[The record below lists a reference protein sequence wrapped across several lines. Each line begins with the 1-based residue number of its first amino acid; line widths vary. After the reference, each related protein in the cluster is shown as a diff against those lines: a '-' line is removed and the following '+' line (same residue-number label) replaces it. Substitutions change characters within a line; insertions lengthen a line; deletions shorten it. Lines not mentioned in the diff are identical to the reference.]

1 MNRTRRARRPSFEAE
16 GEVSLPSAPTIK
28 HVAERAGVSTATV
41 SRVLAGGSGV
51 RRELIESVQEAVR
64 LLDYQP
70 NRVARNLRVRATR
83 TIGLII
89 PDIQNPFFTS
99 VVRGIEDVLQG
110 DGYTLLLGNTDDNQE
125 RERVYLSTLHAEG
138 VAGIIL
144 VTSDGRTPE
153 FRRLLKAKVPLVV
166 IDRVPAG
173 LNVDAVTVANL
184 EGAREA
190 TAHLID
196 LGHRRIGFIGG
207 PAHLSTASERQSG
220 YEEALRAA
228 GYASAPELIKYGDFR
243 QTGGYRAM
251 RELLAI
257 PEPPTAVFIANNLMT
272 LGALQAIHEC
282 GLSIPDDIGIISFDD
297 MSWATS
303 LQPPLTAVAQP
314 TYELGATA
322 AELLLA
328 RMRDP
333 ERPVRRVVLNTEL
346 MIRASCGKKSDA
358 KTDNLTDNL

>member
-1 MNRTRRARRPSFEAE
+1 MGRTRRADLE
-16 GEVSLPSAPTIK
+16 SAPTIK
-28 HVAERAGVSTATV
+28 HVAERARVSTATV
-41 SRVLAGGSGV
+41 SRVLSGGGGV

-64 LLDYQP
+64 ALDYHP
-70 NRVARNLRVRATR
+70 NRVARNLRVRTTR

-99 VVRGIEDVLQG
+99 VVRGIEDVLQA

-125 RERVYLSTLHAEG
+125 RERVYLSTLRAEG

-144 VTSDGRTPE
+144 VTADGRTPE
-153 FRRLLKAKVPLVV
+153 LRRLLKAKVPLIV
-166 IDRVPAG
+166 IDRVPPG
-173 LNVDAVTVANL
+173 LNVDAVTVANS

-190 TAHLID
+190 TAHLIA

-207 PAHLSTASERQSG
+207 PAHLSTASERQAG
-220 YEEALRAA
+220 FEGALRAA

-251 RELLAI
+251 LELLSLA
-257 PEPPTAVFIANNLMT
+257 EPPTAVFITNNLMT
-272 LGALQAIHEC
+272 LGALQAIHER

-314 TYELGATA
+314 TYDLGAAA

-328 RMRDP
+328 RMREPD
-333 ERPVRRVVLNTEL
+333 RPVRRVVLNTQL
-346 MIRASCGKKSDA
+346 MIRSSCGKKRDA
-358 KTDNLTDNL
+358 KT

>member
-1 MNRTRRARRPSFEAE
+1 MSRTRRARRPSFEAE
-16 GEVSLPSAPTIK
+16 GEVPSAPTIK

-51 RRELIESVQEAVR
+51 RRELIDSVQEAVR
-64 LLDYQP
+64 LLDYHP

-125 RERVYLSTLHAEG
+125 RERIYLSTLHAEG

-207 PAHLSTASERQSG
+207 PAHLSTASERQAG

-228 GYASAPELIKYGDFR
+228 GAGYAPTPELIKYGDFR
-243 QTGGYRAM
+243 QTGGYQAM

-272 LGALQAIHEC
+272 LGALQAIHER

-358 KTDNLTDNL
+358 KTDNL

>member
-1 MNRTRRARRPSFEAE
+1 MRRTRRADDE
-16 GEVSLPSAPTIK
+16 SAPTIK
-28 HVAERAGVSTATV
+28 QVAERARVSTATV
-41 SRVLAGGSGV
+41 SRVLAGGNGV

-64 LLDYQP
+64 ALDYHP
-70 NRVARNLRVRATR
+70 NRVARNLRVRTTR

-99 VVRGIEDVLQG
+99 VVRGIEDVLQA

-125 RERVYLSTLHAEG
+125 RERIYLSTLRAEG

-144 VTSDGRTPE
+144 VTADGRTPE
-153 FRRLLKAKVPLVV
+153 LRRLLKAKVPLIV
-166 IDRVPAG
+166 IDRVPPG
-173 LNVDAVTVANL
+173 LNVDAVTVANS

-190 TAHLID
+190 TAHLIA
-196 LGHRRIGFIGG
+196 LGHRRIGLIGG
-207 PAHLSTASERQSG
+207 PAHLSTASERQAG
-220 YEEALRAA
+220 FEEALRAA
-228 GYASAPELIKYGDFR
+228 GCASAPELIKYGDFR

-251 RELLAI
+251 LELLSL
-257 PEPPTAVFIANNLMT
+257 PEPPTAVFITNNLMT
-272 LGALQAIHEC
+272 LGALQAIHER

-314 TYELGATA
+314 TYELGAAA

-328 RMRDP
+328 RMREPD
-333 ERPVRRVVLNTEL
+333 RPVRRVVLNTEL
-346 MIRASCGKKSDA
+346 MIRSSCGKKSDA
-358 KTDNLTDNL
+358 KT

>member
-1 MNRTRRARRPSFEAE
+1 MSRTRRARKRSFEADAD
-16 GEVSLPSAPTIK
+16 VALSAPFAPTIK

-51 RRELIESVQEAVR
+51 RRALIESVQEAVR
-64 LLDYQP
+64 LLDYHP

-125 RERVYLSTLHAEG
+125 RERIYLSTLHAEG

-153 FRRLLKAKVPLVV
+153 FQRLLKAKVPLVV

-173 LNVDAVTVANL
+173 LNVDAVTVANW

-190 TAHLID
+190 AAHLID
-196 LGHRRIGFIGG
+196 LGHRRIGLIGG
-207 PAHLSTASERQSG
+207 PAHLSTASERQAG

-251 RELLAI
+251 GELLAI

-272 LGALQAIHEC
+272 LGALQAIHER

-328 RMRDP
+328 RMREP

-358 KTDNLTDNL
+358 KTD